1 MTVDTAIVLTGNP
14 SRYTSQLTLNNYFAI
29 LTQFGFQE
37 PGTNEEIKAF
47 AASKN
52 FTGLLMDKIN
62 VNGSKTSP
70 VFAYLVLN
78 NCFWPLSYECTSR
91 YLVAPPN
98 GICAYKVCN
107 IIYIAP
113 IIKFVSCL
121 LCYAG
126 SQRWYC
132 GGSLWPTH
140 RSTGVDFSDRRAAQT
155 VTTICDC
162 DRWPSKIHFGG
173 D

>member
-1 MTVDTAIVLTGNP
+1 MQSGQNLDLLQNLVSVVVGYLTVDTAIVLTGNP

-70 VFAYLVLN
+70 VFAYLKVA
-78 NCFWPLSYECTSR
+78 SGDTSLIGWNFAKF
-91 YLVAPPN
+91 LVR
-98 GICAYKVCN
+98 C
-107 IIYIAP
+107 
-113 IIKFVSCL
+113 S
-121 LCYAG
+121 LC
-126 SQRWYC
+126 C
-132 GGSLWPTH
+132 
-140 RSTGVDFSDRRAAQT
+140 
-155 VTTICDC
+155 
-162 DRWPSKIHFGG
+162 
-173 D
+173 